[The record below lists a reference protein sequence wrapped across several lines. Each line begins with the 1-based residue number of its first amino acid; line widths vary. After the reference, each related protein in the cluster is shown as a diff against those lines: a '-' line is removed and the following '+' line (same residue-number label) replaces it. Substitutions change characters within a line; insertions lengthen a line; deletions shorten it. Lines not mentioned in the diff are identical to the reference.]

1 MALIIAD
8 RVQETTTTT
17 STGSY
22 TLAGATVGFRA
33 FSSVCVDGDTVYYTA
48 ENGTDWEVGLGTWG
62 TGNTLARTIILSSSN
77 SGSAVNW
84 SAGSKNVFLT
94 VPAYQVSTF
103 TTPDY
108 LIATQGVI

>member
-1 MALIIAD
+1 MAQIIAD
-8 RVQETTTTT
+8 RVQETSTTT

-22 TLAGATVGFRA
+22 TLAGAVLGFRA
-33 FSSVCVDGDTVYYTA
+33 FSSVCVNGDAVYYA
-48 ENGTDWEVGLGTWG
+48 ADDGTNWEVGLGTWG
-62 TGNTLARTIILSSSN
+62 TGNILARTVILSSSN

-94 VPAYQVSTF
+94 VPAFQVSTF
-103 TTPDY
+103 GTPDY

>member
-1 MALIIAD
+1 MALVVAD
-8 RVQETTTTT
+8 RVQETTSTT
-17 STGSY
+17 STSSY
-22 TLAGATVGFRA
+22 SLSGAVLGFRA

-62 TGNTLARTIILSSSN
+62 TGNVLARTIILSSSN

-94 VPAYQVSTF
+94 VPAFQVLTLN
-103 TTPDY
+103 TPDY